1 MDIID
6 SYYNFACFLWHKK
19 NCVAPECKFNLSK
32 FSYEILDGK
41 QVITGWCRFLEQKP
55 TDADLMKLDINE
67 VLKMVENQP
76 YETGLNMIKENPILY
91 NFMKKYLRK
100 EMKKTN
106 IDDDDIINFS
116 INTL

>member
-19 NCVAPECKFNLSK
+19 NCVAPECKFNLSR
-32 FSYEILDGK
+32 FTYEIVDGK
-41 QVITGWCRFLEQKP
+41 QVITGWCRLLEQKP
-55 TDADLMKLDINE
+55 TNEELLALDKDE

-91 NFMKKYLRK
+91 NFIKKYLKK
-100 EMKKTN
+100 EIKKD
-106 IDDDDIINFS
+106 ISDDDIIEYS
-116 INTL
+116 K